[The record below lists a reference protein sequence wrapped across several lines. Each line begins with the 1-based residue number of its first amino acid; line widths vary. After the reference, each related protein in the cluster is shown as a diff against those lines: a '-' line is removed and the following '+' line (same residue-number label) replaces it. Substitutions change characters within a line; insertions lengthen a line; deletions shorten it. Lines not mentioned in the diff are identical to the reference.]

1 MLIFLLI
8 CCSSNDR
15 ITRSYIAMRCLKC
28 HCEDTKVIDSRPGKD
43 NTSIRRRR
51 TCANCGHRFSTV
63 EEIIRE
69 DLIVIKRDGRREDF
83 DISKLIKGVQ
93 KATEKRPVSEESIE
107 LLVQQVVAQLQRD
120 CDSEVSSAAI
130 GEAIIE
136 HLKQLDKIAYVRF
149 ASVYK
154 DFRDIDEFAQAIK
167 SLK

>member
-1 MLIFLLI
+1 M
-8 CCSSNDR
+8 
-15 ITRSYIAMRCLKC
+15 K
-28 HCEDTKVIDSRPGKD
+28 
-43 NTSIRRRR
+43 
-51 TCANCGHRFSTV
+51 CGHRFSTV

-93 KATEKRPVSEESIE
+93 KATEKRPVSEDSIE